1 MGLEARLQREL
12 GLRRHLVG
20 AAQQRAIRRREARQ
34 GIAAAMAMTAAAMAS
49 RPGRTSWSGNTATY
63 KGEWAAGFAVA
74 HRLDVAIPVAI
85 NAGVSLA
92 GNSVGG
98 ARVGVSG
105 EF

>member
-1 MGLEARLQREL
+1 
-12 GLRRHLVG
+12 
-20 AAQQRAIRRREARQ
+20 
-34 GIAAAMAMTAAAMAS
+34 MAMTAATMPS
-49 RPGRTSWSGNTATY
+49 RPGKTSWSGNTATY

-92 GNSVGG
+92 GNSFGG
-98 ARVGVSG
+98 ARFGVSG